1 MPITGP
7 QGGQIGGNTLTGW
20 ERFKKGFGQ
29 FVSNI
34 SFQGGP
40 NGYSFSSY
48 GGGTNQLGTP
58 PSTSDINAWLPYVI
72 GGVVLLKLLK

>member
-1 MPITGP
+1 MAIDTP
-7 QGGQIGGNTLTGW
+7 QGGRLGGNTMTDW
-20 ERFKKGFGQ
+20 QRFKKGLAEFAGN
-29 FVSNI
+29 VSF
-34 SFQGGP
+34 SSGA

-58 PSTSDINAWLPYVI
+58 PSTKDINAWLPYVI

>member
-1 MPITGP
+1 MPLPGP
-7 QGGQIGGNTLTGW
+7 QGGQLGGNTMTNW
-20 ERFKKGFGQ
+20 QRFKTGLSEFAG
-29 FVSNI
+29 NI
-34 SFQGGP
+34 SFSSGA

-58 PSTSDINAWLPYVI
+58 PSTKDINAWLPYVI